1 VVRRSIV
8 KGQAE
13 STPQA
18 NAAELCV
25 LHETRARA
33 ELLAAD
39 ALAPG
44 SDAVA
49 WRGAI
54 LAEVAVV
61 KGLPG
66 PAEVSGGAAL
76 SGADGDAATK
86 ALGALGYAED
96 VVYFT
101 LSRPGSGIDPER
113 MAARLRAQIEAVD
126 PLLILAVDDEAASDV
141 AAAFGIEKPAYGRAE
156 RVLGRRFVAVGGLEA
171 SLTDPARKRRVW
183 EQLKAARPEGPVY

>member
-1 VVRRSIV
+1 MKVP
-8 KGQAE
+8 GD
-13 STPQA
+13 STLGA
-18 NAAELCV
+18 STADVCM
-25 LHETRARA
+25 LHESRARA

-49 WRGAI
+49 WRGAV

-66 PAEVSGGAAL
+66 PAEVSGGEAL
-76 SGADGDAATK
+76 SGADGEAAVK

-101 LSRPGSGIDPER
+101 LSRPGSGIDTER
-113 MAARLRAQIEAVD
+113 LAARLRAQIEAVD
-126 PLLILAVDDEAASDV
+126 PVLILAVDEEAAFDV
-141 AAAFGIEKPAYGRAE
+141 AAAFGIEKPSYGRAE

-171 SLTDPARKRRVW
+171 SLTEPARKRRVW